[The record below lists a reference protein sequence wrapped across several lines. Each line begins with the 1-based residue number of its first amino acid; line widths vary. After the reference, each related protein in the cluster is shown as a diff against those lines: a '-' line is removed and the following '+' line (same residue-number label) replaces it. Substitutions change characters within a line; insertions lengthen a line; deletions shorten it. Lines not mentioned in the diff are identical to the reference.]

1 MKKLKRIIAVAA
13 LIVALVTGGYLIHT
27 ARNTSKQTR
36 KTEGVY
42 AEETRIS

>member
-1 MKKLKRIIAVAA
+1 MKKLKRIMGVAA
-13 LIVALVTGGYLIHT
+13 LIFAVVTGGYVIHT
-27 ARNTSKQTR
+27 ARNAAKQIG

>member
-13 LIVALVTGGYLIHT
+13 LFFAVIAGGYVIHT
-27 ARNTSKQTR
+27 ARNAAKQIS